1 MENLWVHI
9 SALRNRPTLVAG
21 SHFGTGDT
29 FVDMPTAVREILQG
43 MQLLADGDRP
53 VARLLRR
60 SEWSEIFQVQLAWG
74 TICLKRSLGTKED
87 ASLRDRSQHEY
98 RWLRVARAVIGEAVP
113 EPLAEYDG
121 CIAIDCLDPD
131 SHPSWLTQLRDGDA
145 SPSTAAEIGRLIGR
159 LHAGSAN
166 NFAVAEDF
174 DTGSVFDR
182 RRLQPL
188 LLAVS
193 GTALQER
200 VHPLIDMLVGN
211 RVALIHGEF
220 VPDNILIGRDGPVF
234 VDADCAKYGD
244 PAFDLACCLT
254 PLLLLSRA
262 RPQSLDHY
270 LTCFD
275 AMCAAYLQ
283 RVNWEAPEALEQRAA
298 ALVPLL
304 LLASLAE
311 YEPIALPHGTR
322 DRDLVLAYARN
333 LLNNPL
339 IRLAAVRES
348 WRRSF

>member
-1 MENLWVHI
+1 MENLWAHI
-9 SALRNRPTLVAG
+9 SALRNRPALAAG
-21 SHFGTGDT
+21 PGFGTDDT
-29 FVDMPTAVREILQG
+29 FVDMPTGVREVLQQ
-43 MQLLADGDRP
+43 MHLLADGDRP
-53 VARLLRR
+53 AARLLQK
-60 SEWSEIFQVQLAWG
+60 SEWSEIYRVRLAWG
-74 TICLKRSLGTKED
+74 TICLKRSLGWSDEAAPTE
-87 ASLRDRSQHEY
+87 RSRHEY
-98 RWLRVARAVIGEAVP
+98 RWLRFARAVIGEAVP

-131 SHPSWLTQLRDGDA
+131 SHPSWLTCLRDGDA

-159 LHAGSAN
+159 LHAASAN

-193 GTALQER
+193 GTALNGQ
-200 VHPLIDMLVGN
+200 VHPLIDMLADN

-220 VPDNILIGRDGPVF
+220 VPENILVGPDGPVF

-244 PAFDLACCLT
+244 PAFDVACCLSQ
-254 PLLLLSRA
+254 LLLLCRS
-262 RPQSLDHY
+262 RPQARDHY

-275 AMCAAYLQ
+275 AFSATYMQ

-298 ALVPLL
+298 ALVPLVL
-304 LLASLAE
+304 MASLAE
-311 YEPIALPHGTR
+311 YEPIALPHGRR

-333 LLNNPL
+333 LLIDPL